1 MEDRIKQIRK
11 AKGLTQQEFAD
22 CLGIKRGAVANYEVG
37 RNQPIDAVVALIC
50 EKFDVNETWLRT
62 GKGSMFVEVD
72 RDEEIARFVAKATS
86 GRKNNLQR
94 RFLSLLSSMTDEE
107 IEVMA
112 NLMDR
117 FSATKDNEDEE
128 ADQ

>member
-1 MEDRIKQIRK
+1 MEERIKQIRK

-22 CLGIKRGAVANYEVG
+22 LLGIKRGTLANYEIG
-37 RNQPIDAVVALIC
+37 RNEPIDAVISLIC
-50 EKFDVNETWLRT
+50 EKFDVNEEWLKT
-62 GKGSMFVEVD
+62 GRGPMFSEIS
-72 RDEEIARFVAKATS
+72 RDEEIARFVAKATG
-86 GRKNNLQR
+86 GRKNSLQR

-117 FSATKDNEDEE
+117 FSATKGDEDEE